1 MRPLISSLAALAL
14 VAIGAPSIYAQA
26 LHAPRNDLGV
36 IVRIT
41 PPTGC
46 AGALAGDTS
55 LLSGNNRYQA
65 YVCRN
70 AGASSFFVS
79 DNGRRKNIPMFG
91 LPAGF
96 AEPKVISE
104 KGNFVVI
111 FSDTAIPPG
120 SESVKGAW
128 ALYLFSRR
136 TQGTTKILEDDP
148 AMFGDVLGDNLCPA
162 ADMTAFGQP
171 QVIAVDNRGRTLV
184 RFDAR
189 TTSGGT
195 CPGGLYLELVP

>member
-1 MRPLISSLAALAL
+1 MRPLVPFLAALAL
-14 VAIGAPSIYAQA
+14 VGVAAPSLHAQA

-46 AGALAGDTS
+46 QGAVAGDPS

-70 AGASSFFVS
+70 AGASSFFVY
-79 DNGRRKNIPMFG
+79 DTVRRKNIPMFG
-91 LPAGF
+91 LPSGSAD
-96 AEPKVISE
+96 PKVISE

-111 FSDTAIPPG
+111 LSDTPIPPG
-120 SESVKGAW
+120 SEPVKGAW

-136 TQGTTKILEDDP
+136 TQGTTKILEDDLV
-148 AMFGDVLGDNLCPA
+148 AFGDVLGDNLCPA
-162 ADMTAFGQP
+162 ADITAFGLP
-171 QVIAVDNRGRTLV
+171 QVVEVDNRGRTLV

-189 TTSGGT
+189 TTSAGP